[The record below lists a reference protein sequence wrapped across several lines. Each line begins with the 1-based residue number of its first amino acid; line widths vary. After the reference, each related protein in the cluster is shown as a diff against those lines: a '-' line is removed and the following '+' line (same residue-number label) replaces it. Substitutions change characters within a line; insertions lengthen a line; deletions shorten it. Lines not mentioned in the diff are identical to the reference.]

1 MKTIICLVGETG
13 SGKDT
18 VASLLPWPKVV
29 SYTTRGIRE
38 GEKDG
43 REHHFISEEEM
54 SKLKNREKILAY
66 TNKGNAEYCA
76 VIPNETTCV
85 YVVNPDGIEYLRE
98 HYSKEDIRLIVIGLY
113 LPLKKRMLRCRVRS
127 DFETAFIDRVADE
140 QLDYDEFRLSGKYDM
155 MITNNNSSLTADVI
169 KEMVSQILYDTSYT
183 TIENLL
189 FKI

>member
-29 SYTTRGIRE
+29 SYTTRGIRD

-43 REHHFISEEEM
+43 REHYFITKSEMNEI
-54 SKLKNREKILAY
+54 KNQSNIMAY

-98 HYSKEDIRLIVIGLY
+98 HYSEKDIRLIVIGLY

-127 DFETAFIDRVADE
+127 DFETTFMDRVADE